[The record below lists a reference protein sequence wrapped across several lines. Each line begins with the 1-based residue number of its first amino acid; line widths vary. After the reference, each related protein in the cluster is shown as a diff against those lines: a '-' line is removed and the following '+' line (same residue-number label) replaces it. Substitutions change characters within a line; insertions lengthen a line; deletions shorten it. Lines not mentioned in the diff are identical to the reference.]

1 MLCIPIRVR
10 MSRAEVSR
18 KGNPMKMLDARR
30 CAALL
35 GTVLTLG
42 LVSGAEATVNFTYT
56 GRCTV
61 NCAAL
66 GLPDGGTVSALFG
79 FADAAVTPSA
89 TLDIG
94 DVVELSATFG
104 SLAYGLAHL
113 LAFDGELSAGADQ
126 VVEFF
131 ALGLGPSDSF
141 VLSRDPVFGDVFLV
155 MGLFGIAGGDGVS
168 FVRTTAV
175 PEPASLLLIVAG
187 IGMIGLKRRRRPV

>member
-1 MLCIPIRVR
+1 LLCIPIRER
-10 MSRAEVSR
+10 MSRAEE
-18 KGNPMKMLDARR
+18 GGIAMKILDARR

-35 GTVLTLG
+35 GAVLTLG
-42 LVSGAEATVNFTYT
+42 LVSGAGATVNFAYT

-94 DVVELSATFG
+94 DVVEFSATFG

-113 LAFDGELSAGADQ
+113 LAFEGELNAGADQ

-131 ALGLGPSDSF
+131 AQGLGTSDSF

-155 MGLFGIAGGDGVS
+155 MGLFGIAGGEGVS
-168 FVRTTAV
+168 FVRTNAV

-187 IGMIGLKRRRRPV
+187 IGMIGLERRRRAA